1 MVARERIFG
10 PFGLRKWDFIHSD
23 RECFDTGVSLKADLD
38 SDTEILDT

>member
-10 PFGLRKWDFIHSD
+10 PFGLRKWDLFTQTGNVLIP
-23 RECFDTGVSLKADLD
+23 GVSLKADLD